1 MGLLVVVV
9 SFLRRL
15 QLGLLNSY
23 YFNTAFTMSISSIAG
38 SYLGAHLTDRI
49 PEKELKSVLAVYL
62 VVVGLKI
69 ITEPFFEAS
78 LSLTFAKD
86 FVKETVLAALIGL
99 AIGIISGHFGVAGGE
114 FRIPALVYIFGLD
127 IVDAGTVS
135 LLVSIPT
142 VGSSF
147 LKHFKMGHMDERA
160 KNIATAMGIGS
171 IIGALAGASHVL
183 AVDKEALKIILGI
196 ILLLSATGIASKSFR
211 SLKPYSEDKKS
222 NSTSQRASRSVVPSV
237 FNLCAQLTRFLKLK
251 ASEFVK
257 LYASSVLMYYVSTRS
272 RH

>member
-1 MGLLVVVV
+1 MGVGGGEFRIPVLLRVIDLPAVKAVAVNSLVGLLVVVV

-114 FRIPALVYIFGLD
+114 FRIPALVYIF
-127 IVDAGTVS
+127 
-135 LLVSIPT
+135 
-142 VGSSF
+142 
-147 LKHFKMGHMDERA
+147 
-160 KNIATAMGIGS
+160 
-171 IIGALAGASHVL
+171 
-183 AVDKEALKIILGI
+183 
-196 ILLLSATGIASKSFR
+196 
-211 SLKPYSEDKKS
+211 
-222 NSTSQRASRSVVPSV
+222 
-237 FNLCAQLTRFLKLK
+237 
-251 ASEFVK
+251 
-257 LYASSVLMYYVSTRS
+257 
-272 RH
+272 